1 MRTSNEIYASFRKAQ
16 SKAFNRPYKLP
27 KDFDAFFLK
36 MRKGDK
42 EALVLATKWFNTK
55 WQNINPDRYFQYGFE
70 LLKNRFTYKKF
81 FDPRLVKY
89 YIMRDKSSKR
99 DLRLSKVRLRDSALF
114 VKKWMKLNKEESGVS
129 TLLRYSHSSDD
140 GIPAP
145 VKHYLMGNI
154 DKYFFV
160 WLLYNKYIVLTDS
173 DKALVPL
180 VVERYRDYV
189 GEVEELRPFMEKIE
203 EKL

>member
-1 MRTSNEIYASFRKAQ
+1 MRTANEIYASFRKAQ

-36 MRKGDK
+36 MRKGDR
-42 EALVLATKWFNTK
+42 ESLVLATKWFNTK
-55 WQNINPDRYFQYGFE
+55 WHNIDPDRYFQYGFE

-99 DLRLSKVRLRDSALF
+99 DLKLSKTRLRDSAIF
-114 VKKWMKLNKEESGVS
+114 VKRWMKLNKEESGVS

-140 GIPAP
+140 GTPAP
-145 VKHYLMGNI
+145 IKHYLMGNV

-160 WLLYNKYIVLTDS
+160 WLLYNKYMVLTED

-180 VVERYRDYV
+180 IVERYRDYV
-189 GEVEELRPFMEKIE
+189 GEVEELRPFLERIE